1 MQYKKQFSHVEL
13 RVESFT
19 HHPVIKI
26 LLHLNS
32 VTCVYFEQV
41 LLQVFPVLRIPWNAV
56 DI

>member
-41 LLQVFPVLRIPWNAV
+41 LLQVFPVLRIPRNAV